1 LIKHALDETSSAL
14 PVLSAGPDANSG
26 SSPRNIHVTKNDVQA
41 LHALL
46 SGELQ
51 RSRALVEILNSNKKA
66 SSATAQSGDASKP
79 LGAQL
84 SNYPSSG
91 VNLDNI
97 VTYPPRLEPI
107 PVKPLFLD
115 VAWNY
120 IEYPDQRAQASSKEA
135 ERAQERAGTAGEP
148 EAKPQKRGWFGFGR

>member
-1 LIKHALDETSSAL
+1 MDQASSAL
-14 PVLSAGPDANSG
+14 PVLSAGPDTNSG
-26 SSPRNIHVTKNDVQA
+26 STPRNIHVTKKDAQS

-51 RSRALVEILNSNKKA
+51 HSRALVEILNASEKA
-66 SSATAQSGDASKP
+66 PGAATQSGDASKP
-79 LGAQL
+79 LAAQL
-84 SNYPSSG
+84 SNYPSNG

-97 VTYPPRLEPI
+97 VTYPPQLEPI

-120 IEYPDQRAQASSKEA
+120 IDYPDKKPQTSSKDA
-135 ERAQERAGTAGEP
+135 ERGQERAGTEAEP